1 MNDMTKNAAASNAYA
16 QREVYADN
24 NAHRGHNAYKQDNP
38 YKKDDV
44 YSKGRDDD
52 RERAKPWA
60 LDFEI
65 IRFFRENFNAGIDF
79 EESPRVFF
87 DEEHMFNLRIKLL
100 SRNFTTMIVKF
111 IYMVLFSSLSIF
123 LTSKGVMIVGFIYLV
138 AFLYYIAVPIAF
150 VKYARQ
156 YIIDDTEHGKLK
168 KIHLTYSKWLRPL
181 EAITMNTFTVVF
193 VLIEIIMLFNIKQ
206 LHEYM
211 NMLSSYTHI
220 QTLIAYVNSIQA
232 SAIQNSILI
241 TTGFYIF
248 AYLVYWIFIYK
259 IWVPKWEKVR
269 KINEKAF
276 TRTNQRMAK
285 NLKDELTK
293 GVD

>member
-87 DEEHMFNLRIKLL
+87 
-100 SRNFTTMIVKF
+100 
-111 IYMVLFSSLSIF
+111 
-123 LTSKGVMIVGFIYLV
+123 
-138 AFLYYIAVPIAF
+138 
-150 VKYARQ
+150 
-156 YIIDDTEHGKLK
+156 
-168 KIHLTYSKWLRPL
+168 
-181 EAITMNTFTVVF
+181 
-193 VLIEIIMLFNIKQ
+193 
-206 LHEYM
+206 
-211 NMLSSYTHI
+211 
-220 QTLIAYVNSIQA
+220 
-232 SAIQNSILI
+232 
-241 TTGFYIF
+241 
-248 AYLVYWIFIYK
+248 
-259 IWVPKWEKVR
+259 
-269 KINEKAF
+269 
-276 TRTNQRMAK
+276 
-285 NLKDELTK
+285 
-293 GVD
+293 